1 MNITIPSPPPR
12 EIGPE
17 TYLIPQLTS
26 PQEGVYI
33 PVNSMLI
40 RGAEPVIVDTGAPIH
55 REQWLDK
62 VFALVDPEDVRWI
75 FLSHDDGDHT
85 GGLVEALERCPNAT
99 LIGNFFIV
107 ERLSLEF
114 DLPLQRM
121 RWLQPGESFD
131 AGDRTLHLFK
141 PPIFD
146 GPTTRGLYDSSTSV
160 MWIVDSF
167 ASMISGEEDL
177 YDAREVPAE
186 LYDDSF
192 PLFNS
197 LISPWH
203 AWLDPAVYSRHVD
216 QVESIGATTIASA
229 HGAVHTGA
237 AIGHAFDRV
246 RRLAG
251 QPIVPGPGQELLD
264 EIITGILA
272 GVAA

>member
-1 MNITIPSPPPR
+1 M
-12 EIGPE
+12 
-17 TYLIPQLTS
+17 
-26 PQEGVYI
+26 
-33 PVNSMLI
+33 
-40 RGAEPVIVDTGAPIH
+40 
-55 REQWLDK
+55 
-62 VFALVDPEDVRWI
+62 
-75 FLSHDDGDHT
+75 
-85 GGLVEALERCPNAT
+85 
-99 LIGNFFIV
+99 
-107 ERLSLEF
+107 
-114 DLPLQRM
+114 
-121 RWLQPGESFD
+121 
-131 AGDRTLHLFK
+131 
-141 PPIFD
+141 
-146 GPTTRGLYDSSTSV
+146 
-160 MWIVDSF
+160 
-167 ASMISGEEDL
+167 
-177 YDAREVPAE
+177 PAE